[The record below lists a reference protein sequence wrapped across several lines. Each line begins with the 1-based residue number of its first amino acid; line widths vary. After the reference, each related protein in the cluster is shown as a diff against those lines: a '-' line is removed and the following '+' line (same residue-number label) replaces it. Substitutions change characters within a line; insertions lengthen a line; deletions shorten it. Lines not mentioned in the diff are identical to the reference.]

1 MDDEKN
7 NLIHLD
13 KWKERVKESIPAIEE
28 EEEFFEDE
36 FIPALGMGIKKVGS
50 VALMVAYT
58 RGVWDGRAEKWRELR
73 WHILFL
79 ILSNLIAIAVI
90 FWLT

>member
-13 KWKERVKESIPAIEE
+13 KWKERVKESIPAIDE

-36 FIPALGMGIKKVGS
+36 FIPALGMGIRKAGS
-50 VALMVAYT
+50 VALIVAYT

>member
-13 KWKERVKESIPAIEE
+13 KWKERVKGSIPALEE
-28 EEEFFEDE
+28 EEDFFEEE
-36 FIPALGMGIKKVGS
+36 FIPALGMGIRKAGS

>member
-13 KWKERVKESIPAIEE
+13 KWRKRVSEGIPALEE
-28 EEEFFEDE
+28 EEDFFEEE
-36 FIPALGMGIKKVGS
+36 FIPALGMGIRKAGS